1 MILIVM
7 KRLFLILGLLLSM
20 MACAQKNISPQEF
33 HEMIT
38 KDPNLQVVDVRTP
51 QEFAAGHIKGARN
64 VDFRSPDFEKNIA
77 KAVKKRKT
85 VLVYCRSGKRSLN
98 AMNLMVKNGFKDVYN
113 MEGGILAWEKEY
125 EVEK

>member
-1 MILIVM
+1 M
-7 KRLFLILGLLLSM
+7 KRLFLLLGLLMSM

-38 KDPNLQVVDVRTP
+38 KNPNLQVVDVRTP

>member
-1 MILIVM
+1 M
-7 KRLFLILGLLLSM
+7 KRLFLLLGLLMSM

>member
-1 MILIVM
+1 MV
-7 KRLFLILGLLLSM
+7 
-20 MACAQKNISPQEF
+20 ACAQKNISPQEF

-64 VDFRSPDFEKNIA
+64 VDFRNPDFEKNIA
-77 KAVKKRKT
+77 KVVKKRKT

>member
-1 MILIVM
+1 M
-7 KRLFLILGLLLSM
+7 KRLFLIFGLLLSM
-20 MACAQKNISPQEF
+20 VACAQKNISPQEF
-33 HEMIT
+33 HDMIT
-38 KDPNLQVVDVRTP
+38 KNPNLQVVDVRTP
-51 QEFAAGHIKGARN
+51 QEFAAGHIKGAKN

-113 MEGGILAWEKEY
+113 MEGGILAWEKEF

>member
-1 MILIVM
+1 M

>member
-1 MILIVM
+1 M
-7 KRLFLILGLLLSM
+7 KRLFFILGLLLSM

-33 HEMIT
+33 HDMIT
-38 KDPNLQVVDVRTP
+38 KDPKLQVVDVRTP
-51 QEFAAGHIKGARN
+51 QEFAAGHIKGAQN
-64 VDFRSPDFEKNIA
+64 VDFRSPDFEKKIA

-113 MEGGILAWEKEY
+113 MEGGILAWEKEF

>member
-1 MILIVM
+1 M
-7 KRLFLILGLLLSM
+7 KRLFLLLGLLLSM
-20 MACAQKNISPQEF
+20 VACAQKNISPQEF
-33 HEMIT
+33 HDMIT
-38 KDPNLQVVDVRTP
+38 KDSTLQVVDVRTP
-51 QEFAAGHIKGARN
+51 QEFAAGHIKGAQN

-113 MEGGILAWEKEY
+113 MEGGILAWEKEF

>member
-1 MILIVM
+1 M

-20 MACAQKNISPQEF
+20 VACAQKNISPQEF
-33 HEMIT
+33 HDMIT
-38 KDPNLQVVDVRTP
+38 KDPKLQVVDVRTP
-51 QEFAAGHIKGARN
+51 QEFAAGHIKGAKN

-113 MEGGILAWEKEY
+113 MEGGILAWEKEF

>member
-1 MILIVM
+1 M
-7 KRLFLILGLLLSM
+7 KRLFLLLGILFSM
-20 MACAQKNISPQEF
+20 VACAQKNISPQEF
-33 HEMIT
+33 HDMIT

-51 QEFAAGHIKGARN
+51 QEFAAGHIKGAQN

-113 MEGGILAWEKEY
+113 MEGGILAWEKEF

>member
-1 MILIVM
+1 M
-7 KRLFLILGLLLSM
+7 KRLFLIFGLLLSM

-33 HEMIT
+33 HDMIT
-38 KDPNLQVVDVRTP
+38 KNPNLQVVDVRTP
-51 QEFAAGHIKGARN
+51 QEFAAGHIKGAKN

-113 MEGGILAWEKEY
+113 MEGGILAWEKEF

>member
-1 MILIVM
+1 M
-7 KRLFLILGLLLSM
+7 KRLFLLLGLLLSM
-20 MACAQKNISPQEF
+20 VACAQKNISPREF

-38 KDPNLQVVDVRTP
+38 RDPNLQVVDVRTP
-51 QEFAAGHIKGARN
+51 QEFAAGHIKGAQN

-98 AMNLMVKNGFKDVYN
+98 AMNLMVKYGFKDVYN

>member
-1 MILIVM
+1 M
-7 KRLFLILGLLLSM
+7 KRLFLLLGLLLSM
-20 MACAQKNISPQEF
+20 VACAQKNISPQEF

-64 VDFRSPDFEKNIA
+64 VDFRNPDFEKNIA

-113 MEGGILAWEKEY
+113 MEGGILAWEKEF

>member
-1 MILIVM
+1 M
-7 KRLFLILGLLLSM
+7 KRLFLLLGLLLSM
-20 MACAQKNISPQEF
+20 VACAQKNISPQEF

-64 VDFRSPDFEKNIA
+64 VDFRNPDFEKNIA

>member
-1 MILIVM
+1 M
-7 KRLFLILGLLLSM
+7 KRLFFILGLLLSM

-33 HEMIT
+33 HDMIT
-38 KDPNLQVVDVRTP
+38 KDPKLQVVDVRTP
-51 QEFAAGHIKGARN
+51 QEFAAGHIKGAQN
-64 VDFRSPDFEKNIA
+64 IDFRSPDFEKKIA

-113 MEGGILAWEKEY
+113 MEGGILAWEKEF

>member
-1 MILIVM
+1 M
-7 KRLFLILGLLLSM
+7 KRLFLLLGLLLSM
-20 MACAQKNISPQEF
+20 VACAQKNISPQEF
-33 HEMIT
+33 HDMIT
-38 KDPNLQVVDVRTP
+38 KNPNLQVVDVRTP
-51 QEFAAGHIKGARN
+51 QEFAAGHIKGAQN

-113 MEGGILAWEKEY
+113 MEGGILAWEKEF

>member
-1 MILIVM
+1 M

-64 VDFRSPDFEKNIA
+64 VDFRSPDFEKNIV

>member
-1 MILIVM
+1 M
-7 KRLFLILGLLLSM
+7 KRLFLLFGLLLSM
-20 MACAQKNISPQEF
+20 VACAQKNISPQEF
-33 HEMIT
+33 HDMIT
-38 KDPNLQVVDVRTP
+38 KNPNLQVVDVRTP
-51 QEFAAGHIKGARN
+51 QEFAAGHIKGAQN

-85 VLVYCRSGKRSLN
+85 VLVYCHSGKRSLN

-113 MEGGILAWEKEY
+113 MEGGILAWEKEF

>member
-1 MILIVM
+1 M
-7 KRLFLILGLLLSM
+7 KRLFLILGLFLSM
-20 MACAQKNISPQEF
+20 VACAQKNISPQEF
-33 HEMIT
+33 HDMIT
-38 KDPNLQVVDVRTP
+38 KDPKLQVVDVRTP
-51 QEFAAGHIKGARN
+51 QEFAAGHIKGAKN

-113 MEGGILAWEKEY
+113 MEGGILAWEKEF

>member
-1 MILIVM
+1 M

-20 MACAQKNISPQEF
+20 VACAQKNISPQEF
-33 HEMIT
+33 HDMIT
-38 KDPNLQVVDVRTP
+38 KDPSLQVVDVRTP
-51 QEFAAGHIKGARN
+51 QEFAAGHIKGAKN

-113 MEGGILAWEKEY
+113 MEGGILAWEKEF

>member
-1 MILIVM
+1 M

-20 MACAQKNISPQEF
+20 VACAQKNISPQEF

-51 QEFAAGHIKGARN
+51 QEFAAGHIKGAKN

>member
-1 MILIVM
+1 M
-7 KRLFLILGLLLSM
+7 KRLFLLFGLLLSM
-20 MACAQKNISPQEF
+20 VACAQKNISPQEF
-33 HEMIT
+33 HDMIT
-38 KDPNLQVVDVRTP
+38 KNPNLQVVDVRTP
-51 QEFAAGHIKGARN
+51 QEFAAGHIKGAKN

-113 MEGGILAWEKEY
+113 MEGGILAWEKEF

>member
-1 MILIVM
+1 M
-7 KRLFLILGLLLSM
+7 KRLFFILGLLLSM

-33 HEMIT
+33 HDMIT
-38 KDPNLQVVDVRTP
+38 KDPKLQVVDVRTP
-51 QEFAAGHIKGARN
+51 QEFAAGHIKGAQN

-113 MEGGILAWEKEY
+113 MEGGILAWEKEF